1 MVNLCCVIGHRWY
14 GPCHY
19 RWIATHKGTGG
30 DFMKDMTLWVGWY
43 GMLATLPLF
52 LAGLLMKERMAIVVL
67 QRLRGHRQ

>member
-1 MVNLCCVIGHRWY
+1 
-14 GPCHY
+14 
-19 RWIATHKGTGG
+19 
-30 DFMKDMTLWVGWY
+30 MKDMTLWVGWY